1 MNQQQVVVVGAGQ
14 GGIAAALALK
24 DNGVRAL
31 VLDRADRPAAA
42 WRDRYDRLRLNS
54 CRWFSHLPDRRY
66 PKGTPLFPGRDEVIA
81 HLERHARED
90 GIGLS
95 LGTSVTRIDAYGG
108 GWVARTED
116 GDIPA
121 AQIVVATGYESVP
134 MIPEWAGGADF
145 AGRLLHASDYR
156 SPQPFSNRSV
166 LVVGS
171 GCSGMEIAFD
181 LADGGASK
189 VWLSARTPPNIVL
202 RQGPGGLPGD
212 LIAKTLLH
220 TPVRFA
226 DAFTN
231 FGRRRGIGD
240 LSEYGLPVPEEG
252 VFSRLHRLGVV
263 PSIVDREVID
273 AIKQGQIEVV
283 RGIESFDRTGV
294 LLAGG
299 ARIEPEVVISATG
312 YGRGLDPLVGHL
324 GVLDEHD
331 VPRRQGGDAAAP
343 GLRFIGFTA
352 RPAAL
357 GYMGKQAK
365 QAAKAIAREIRVAGE
380 QVSSSERA

>member
-1 MNQQQVVVVGAGQ
+1 MSEQQVVVVGAGQ
-14 GGIAAALALK
+14 GGISTALALK
-24 DNGVRAL
+24 DVGVQPL
-31 VLDRADRPAAA
+31 VLDRADRLAAA

-66 PKGTPLFPGRDEVIA
+66 PNGTPLFPGRDDVIA
-81 HLERHARED
+81 HLERYARD
-90 GIGLS
+90 GGIEPRF
-95 LGTSVTRIDAYGG
+95 GTRVTRIDGEHRA
-108 GWVARTED
+108 WVARTED
-116 GDIPA
+116 GDVPA
-121 AQIVVATGYESVP
+121 AQVVIATGYEAVP
-134 MIPEWAGGADF
+134 TIPEWVGRPDF
-145 AGRLLHASDYR
+145 IGELLHASEYR
-156 SPQPFSNRSV
+156 NAQPYSGRRV

-171 GCSGMEIAFD
+171 GCSGMEIAYD
-181 LADGGASK
+181 LADGGAGK

-212 LIAKTLLH
+212 LVAKTLLH

-226 DAFTN
+226 DTFTN
-231 FGRRRGIGD
+231 FGRRRDLGD

-263 PSIVDREVID
+263 PSIVDREVIEE
-273 AIKQGQIEVV
+273 IKDGNIEVV
-283 RGIESFDRTGV
+283 RGVESLDATGV
-294 LLAGG
+294 RLADGR
-299 ARIEPEVVISATG
+299 RIEPDVVICATG
-312 YGRGLDPLVGHL
+312 YRRGLEPLVGHL
-324 GVLDEHD
+324 GVLDEQG

-365 QAAKAIAREIRVAGE
+365 RAAKAIANELR
-380 QVSSSERA
+380 VSS